1 MARRYPPLRA
11 RFRFGEQVVDAA
23 PNWDYARRHKLAE
36 VRIILH
42 GGESLLAGVKRIV
55 EFAELAYSLTPPG
68 TQLRLSVQ
76 TNGTQLDDEMI
87 DVLRRYRIS
96 VGVRLNGTE
105 ADNDRSRPYRDGS
118 GSHSKVAEAPRRLN
132 QPYNRRIYGGILCT
146 IDLQNSPLITYRH
159 LIEFRPPNLD
169 FILPL
174 GHWGEPPPGRDAD
187 PHNVPYAEWLF
198 WGGARNFPSILASHH
213 WAVLRGLSVEAPHH
227 ISVRPGGVSVSC
239 RWPPRPGANRDC
251 RFGLQLRQARREGG
265 SHAHRA
271 RPRPAPASRA
281 LQGPSG
287 PG

>member
-1 MARRYPPLRA
+1 
-11 RFRFGEQVVDAA
+11 
-23 PNWDYARRHKLAE
+23 

-42 GGESLLAGVKRIV
+42 GGEPLLAGVKRIV

-68 TQLRLSVQ
+68 TQLRLSAQ

-174 GHWGEPPPGRDAD
+174 GHCGEPPPGRDAD

-198 WGGARNFPSILASHH
+198 WVFKDWFYVTRPERKPRIRKRYPS
-213 WAVLRGLSVEAPHH
+213 P
-227 ISVRPGGVSVSC
+227 
-239 RWPPRPGANRDC
+239 
-251 RFGLQLRQARREGG
+251 
-265 SHAHRA
+265 
-271 RPRPAPASRA
+271 
-281 LQGPSG
+281 
-287 PG
+287 

>member
-1 MARRYPPLRA
+1 M
-11 RFRFGEQVVDAA
+11 
-23 PNWDYARRHKLAE
+23 
-36 VRIILH
+36 RIILH
-42 GGESLLAGVKRIV
+42 GGEPLLAGVKRIV
-55 EFAELAYSLTPPG
+55 EFAELVCSLTPPG

-105 ADNDRSRPYRDGS
+105 ADNDRSRPYWDGS

-132 QPYNRRIYGGILCT
+132 QPFNRQIYGGILCA

-198 WGGARNFPSILASHH
+198 WVFKDWFYVTRPERKLRIRKRYPS
-213 WAVLRGLSVEAPHH
+213 P
-227 ISVRPGGVSVSC
+227 
-239 RWPPRPGANRDC
+239 
-251 RFGLQLRQARREGG
+251 
-265 SHAHRA
+265 
-271 RPRPAPASRA
+271 
-281 LQGPSG
+281 
-287 PG
+287 

>member
-1 MARRYPPLRA
+1 
-11 RFRFGEQVVDAA
+11 
-23 PNWDYARRHKLAE
+23 
-36 VRIILH
+36 
-42 GGESLLAGVKRIV
+42 
-55 EFAELAYSLTPPG
+55 
-68 TQLRLSVQ
+68 
-76 TNGTQLDDEMI
+76 MI

-187 PHNVPYAEWLF
+187 
-198 WGGARNFPSILASHH
+198 
-213 WAVLRGLSVEAPHH
+213 LS
-227 ISVRPGGVSVSC
+227 
-239 RWPPRPGANRDC
+239 
-251 RFGLQLRQARREGG
+251 
-265 SHAHRA
+265 
-271 RPRPAPASRA
+271 
-281 LQGPSG
+281 
-287 PG
+287 